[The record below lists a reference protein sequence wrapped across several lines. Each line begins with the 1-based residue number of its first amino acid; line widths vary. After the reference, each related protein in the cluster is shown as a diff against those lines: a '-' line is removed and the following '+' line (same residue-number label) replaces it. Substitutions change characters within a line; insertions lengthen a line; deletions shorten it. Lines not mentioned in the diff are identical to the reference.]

1 MTAPGSQNRLLVL
14 DTSVASEKFRGTFD
28 ESRYGYIFENSTL
41 VLPVAAVAELLYLP
55 LRRNWGQ
62 RQTESLQ
69 KFISDFIILG
79 PSRATAECWATIR
92 AECGRAGIVAGENDA
107 WIAATAAEAGGEL
120 VSYDRDHSRM
130 GSIVSAL
137 RVTWLEH
144 TAARR

>member
-1 MTAPGSQNRLLVL
+1 MLIL
-14 DTSVASEKFRGTFD
+14 DTSVASEKFRGRFD
-28 ESRYGYIFENSTL
+28 DAQYGGIFEDRTQ
-41 VLPVAAVAELLYLP
+41 VLPIAAVAELLYLP

-62 RQTESLQ
+62 RQTEDLRR
-69 KFISDFIILG
+69 FISDFTVLA
-79 PSRATAECWATIR
+79 PSRATAHWWATIR

-107 WIAATAAEAGGEL
+107 WIAATAVEAGGEL

-137 RVTWLEH
+137 RVIWLEH